1 MRTIEET
8 VKDAQKWHGY
18 APGSL
23 ERDALYYLERYNHFM
38 KKIQEYTEGKLH
50 DVEELQEILDD
61 LDNRY
66 IVKWNDFVKKSFVT
80 RDDAQKY
87 IDDLVNNLGYMRE
100 SLTIEEVR
108 NDRK

>member
-8 VKDAQKWHGY
+8 VKDAQKWRGY
-18 APGSL
+18 ALGSL
-23 ERDALYYLERYNHFM
+23 ERDALYYLERYNQIMKRM
-38 KKIQEYTEGKLH
+38 KKIAIGN
-50 DVEELQEILDD
+50 VQEILDV
-61 LDNRY
+61 LDTRY

-87 IDDLVNNLGYMRE
+87 IDNLVNNLGYMRE

>member
-1 MRTIEET
+1 MRTITET
-8 VKDAQKWHGY
+8 VKDAQKWRGY

-38 KKIQEYTEGKLH
+38 KKMQEYTEGKLH
-50 DVEELQEILDD
+50 DVEELQEILDQ
-61 LDNRY
+61 LDIRY

-80 RDDAQKY
+80 HDDAQKY

-100 SLTIEEVR
+100 SLTIEEIR